1 MTPTRGPRF
10 SLLCFG
16 FVVCGVVTVLPGP
29 LLPVMAARWGLRD
42 VQSGAF
48 FAAEFAASTVGSIFS
63 PHRLRRNLPLGYA
76 SMTAGVLLLTF
87 AGGTVHALPIPA
99 LGHDLAVAAFALIGL
114 GIGLSVTATNLS
126 VGMMG
131 EDGAEGVRG
140 CAGGAGAGQGA
151 RAGERARR
159 ISIVNLW
166 WGIGAVACPWM
177 VAAAERGGY
186 LRGLLL
192 VVALG
197 TAGMFVGL
205 SPLLRS
211 AGAAQTLP
219 RGALAVDARILVF
232 FAAFLSLYVG
242 VETVVGGWIT
252 TYAHRFGGMTLAHA
266 SLTVSLYWLA
276 LLAGRWVGSVALKS
290 VAERTVLV
298 PGLGVA
304 LIAVTMLLAPHSTAM
319 MLVAVVVAGAGLGPV
334 FPIGISRM
342 LARVR
347 DHRNTGW
354 VFAMCAS
361 GGAVLPW
368 VTGLVSTRS
377 GSLRIGFAVPVAAL
391 AAILV
396 LAVAEN
402 AFLREPDGGDAAKI
416 G

>member
-1 MTPTRGPRF
+1 MTSLRASGPRF

-48 FAAEFAASTVGSIFS
+48 FAAEFAASTVGAIFS
-63 PHRLRRNLPLGYA
+63 PHWLRRNLPLGYA
-76 SMTAGVLLLTF
+76 AMTAGVLLLTV
-87 AGGTVHALPIPA
+87 AGETARA
-99 LGHDLAVAAFALIGL
+99 SLGHDLALAAFALIGL
-114 GIGLSVTATNLS
+114 GTGLSVTATNLT
-126 VGMMG
+126 VGMM
-131 EDGAEGVRG
+131 EEGA
-140 CAGGAGAGQGA
+140 ATQSHAGA
-151 RAGERARR
+151 RARR

-177 VAAAERGGY
+177 VAGAEHGGY
-186 LRGLLL
+186 LRGLMLIA
-192 VVALG
+192 ALG
-197 TAGMFVGL
+197 TAAMFAGL

-211 AGAAQTLP
+211 AEGEALSLP
-219 RGALAVDARILVF
+219 RGALAADARTLVF
-232 FAAFLSLYVG
+232 FAAFLFLYVG

-266 SLTVSLYWLA
+266 SLTVSLYWMA
-276 LLAGRWVGSVALKS
+276 LLAGRWLGSMALRT

-304 LIAVTMLLAPHSTAM
+304 LLAVATLLAPHSTAG
-319 MLVAVVVAGAGLGPV
+319 MLVAVAIAGAGFGPV

-342 LARVR
+342 LARVK

-354 VFAMCAS
+354 VFAMSAS

-368 VTGLVSTRS
+368 VTGLVSTRT
-377 GSLRIGFAVPVAAL
+377 GSLRMGFAVPVAAL
-391 AAILV
+391 AAILLLTV
-396 LAVAEN
+396 GEN
-402 AFLREPDGGDAAKI
+402 AVLRGPAGVGTKM

>member
-1 MTPTRGPRF
+1 
-10 SLLCFG
+10 
-16 FVVCGVVTVLPGP
+16 
-29 LLPVMAARWGLRD
+29 
-42 VQSGAF
+42 
-48 FAAEFAASTVGSIFS
+48 
-63 PHRLRRNLPLGYA
+63 
-76 SMTAGVLLLTF
+76 
-87 AGGTVHALPIPA
+87 
-99 LGHDLAVAAFALIGL
+99 
-114 GIGLSVTATNLS
+114 
-126 VGMMG
+126 
-131 EDGAEGVRG
+131 
-140 CAGGAGAGQGA
+140 
-151 RAGERARR
+151 
-159 ISIVNLW
+159 
-166 WGIGAVACPWM
+166 
-177 VAAAERGGY
+177 
-186 LRGLLL
+186 
-192 VVALG
+192 
-197 TAGMFVGL
+197 
-205 SPLLRS
+205 
-211 AGAAQTLP
+211 
-219 RGALAVDARILVF
+219 
-232 FAAFLSLYVG
+232 
-242 VETVVGGWIT
+242 
-252 TYAHRFGGMTLAHA
+252 MTLAHA

>member
-1 MTPTRGPRF
+1 M
-10 SLLCFG
+10 
-16 FVVCGVVTVLPGP
+16 CGAVTVLPGP

-48 FAAEFAASTVGSIFS
+48 FAAEFAASTVGAIFS
-63 PHRLRRNLPLGYA
+63 PHWLRRNLPLGYA
-76 SMTAGVLLLTF
+76 AMTAGVLLLTV
-87 AGGTVHALPIPA
+87 AGETSRASGHELAL
-99 LGHDLAVAAFALIGL
+99 AAFALIGL
-114 GIGLSVTATNLS
+114 GTGLSVTATNLS
-126 VGMMG
+126 VGMME
-131 EDGAEGVRG
+131 EDA
-140 CAGGAGAGQGA
+140 AQPS
-151 RAGERARR
+151 ERARR

-192 VVALG
+192 IAAMGTVA
-197 TAGMFVGL
+197 MFIGL

-211 AGAAQTLP
+211 AGGAGISP
-219 RGALAVDARILVF
+219 RGALATDARPLVF

-266 SLTVSLYWLA
+266 SLTVSLYWMA
-276 LLAGRWVGSVALKS
+276 LLAGRWLGSMVLKT
-290 VAERTVLV
+290 APERTVLV
-298 PGLGVA
+298 PGLCLALLAVA
-304 LIAVTMLLAPHSTAM
+304 TLVAPHSTWAI
-319 MLVAVVVAGAGLGPV
+319 LVAVAIAGAGFGPV

-342 LARVR
+342 LAKVK

-368 VTGLVSTRS
+368 VTGLVATRS

-391 AAILV
+391 AAILLLAVGENAV
-396 LAVAEN
+396 LAGQRAG
-402 AFLREPDGGDAAKI
+402 LREQSSEVRKKPELGPD
-416 G
+416 

>member
-1 MTPTRGPRF
+1 M
-10 SLLCFG
+10 
-16 FVVCGVVTVLPGP
+16 VTVLPGP

-48 FAAEFAASTVGSIFS
+48 FAAEFAASTVGAIFS
-63 PHRLRRNLPLGYA
+63 PHWLRRNLPLGYLA
-76 SMTAGVLLLTF
+76 MTSGVLLLTV
-87 AGGTVHALPIPA
+87 AGGTARA
-99 LGHDLAVAAFALIGL
+99 MLGHDLALAAFALIGL
-114 GIGLSVTATNLS
+114 GTGLSVTATNLS

-131 EDGAEGVRG
+131 DSTAQTAVRS
-140 CAGGAGAGQGA
+140 ALQSA
-151 RAGERARR
+151 RPAAAWPGERARQ

-166 WGIGAVACPWM
+166 WGIGAVACPWL
-177 VAAAERGGY
+177 VAAAERGGF

-192 VVALG
+192 GAALG
-197 TAGMFVGL
+197 TAAMFVGL

-211 AGAAQTLP
+211 ADGEALNLP
-219 RGALAVDARILVF
+219 RGALAADARILVF

-242 VETVVGGWIT
+242 VETVVGGWIA

-266 SLTVSLYWLA
+266 SLTVSLYWIA
-276 LLAGRWVGSVALKS
+276 LLAGRWVGSVALKN

-304 LIAVTMLLAPHSTAM
+304 LIGVATLLAPHSTAA
-319 MLVAVVVAGAGLGPV
+319 MLIAVAIAGAGFGPV
-334 FPIGISRM
+334 FPIGLSRM

-377 GSLRIGFAVPVAAL
+377 GSLRIGFVVPLTAL

-396 LAVAEN
+396 LALGEN
-402 AFLREPDGGDAAKI
+402 ALLGGGGTELRKKTECWPD
-416 G
+416 